1 MRITIFLCLI
11 SKSMTKD
18 DCNEDDIKCID
29 ESYSVSYEDCA
40 GEQGCIFR
48 DSIAQDV
55 VGDDV
60 SLYHLLR
67 TVPPLA
73 FGITTL
79 KTKMPSDERNDVAQK
94 HNGDSFFSIQHL
106 LKTVPIPIDLTN
118 SLTTSSSIYDSEN
131 SMSEISLQHLLKT
144 VPIPIDLTNSL
155 TTPSSIYDSENSNS
169 ISEEPVSEISLRH
182 LLKTVPIPMNILPR
196 LTTPSSTYNSANSNS
211 ISEES
216 VREIYLQHLLKTV
229 PIPINILTRL
239 TTPSCKSDENKIPED
254 KIMDI
259 SLQHLLKIVPISL
272 DSISRLTTPSSI
284 YDSQSSNISDGSK
297 NELSLQHLLRTVPV
311 DLPLRSTTPSS
322 ISYTDNPNNVQT
334 NKIFLQHLLKTVPIP
349 IDLISRT
356 TTEVYVD
363 KFEESPSFST
373 TITASTVDTE
383 KESDCSEDDLKCID
397 DFYSNFPSEYE
408 VTTSFSGNE
417 STTSKTVQGKLAIH
431 FYLLGSLL
439 CKVSQKMHQQ
449 ATGAIFF

>member
-11 SKSMTKD
+11 SKLITKD

-48 DSIAQDV
+48 DSTAQDI

-73 FGITTL
+73 FEITTL
-79 KTKMPSDERNDVAQK
+79 KTKMPSDDRNDVAQK
-94 HNGDSFFSIQHL
+94 HNGDSFFS
-106 LKTVPIPIDLTN
+106 
-118 SLTTSSSIYDSEN
+118 
-131 SMSEISLQHLLKT
+131 MQHLLKT

-169 ISEEPVSEISLRH
+169 ISEEPVSEISLQH

-297 NELSLQHLLRTVPV
+297 NELSLQHLLKTVPV
-311 DLPLRSTTPSS
+311 NLPLRSTTPSS
-322 ISYTDNPNNVQT
+322 NSYSDNPNNVQT
-334 NKIFLQHLLKTVPIP
+334 NRIILQYLLKTVPIP

-363 KFEESPSFST
+363 EFEESPSFST

-397 DFYSNFPSEYE
+397 DFYSHFPSTTSEYE
-408 VTTSFSGNE
+408 VTTTFSGNE